1 MTSRR
6 LSVPFGY
13 LGILVCGIY
22 PLGYWFR
29 LRDLRTMVGP
39 EPQRSKAMYRDA
51 EPAELAARLGTTDE
65 PFVVDVRERVEF
77 AAWSIPS
84 AVNIPLGELA
94 ERASEVPT
102 DREVVTVCAT
112 GSRSSAAAEIL
123 SRTGRKVANL
133 AGGMAGWATAYDAV
147 TLESDDVRVV
157 QVRRSGKGCLSYLV
171 GAGDRAFVVDPSV
184 DTDVYTRLADEHG
197 WRITR
202 VFDTHLHADH
212 LSGARL
218 LAEDADAYLH
228 LNPADPFEFAY
239 EPLGDEDRFELPG
252 GVIFQV
258 AAIHTP
264 GHTRGSSIFVV
275 ANRLV
280 LSGDTLFVDSVGR
293 PDLAERAEEFAHNL
307 HRSLHE
313 RVLTLPDDA
322 LVLPGHYGDDVVAK
336 PDQPVGATL
345 GDLRRVLLPLSYDEA
360 EFVSWA
366 TARSAP
372 RPPNYVEIIQA
383 NMGRSGAPLAALRQL
398 ELGPNRCSVS
408 A

>member
-1 MTSRR
+1 
-6 LSVPFGY
+6 
-13 LGILVCGIY
+13 
-22 PLGYWFR
+22 
-29 LRDLRTMVGP
+29 
-39 EPQRSKAMYRDA
+39 MYRDA
-51 EPAELAARLGTTDE
+51 EPAELAARLGTPDE
-65 PFVVDVRERVEF
+65 PFVVDVREPVEF

-112 GSRSSAAAEIL
+112 GSRSSAAAEIF

-157 QVRRSGKGCLSYLV
+157 QVRRRGKGCLSYLV
-171 GAGDRAFVVDPSV
+171 GAGDQAFVVDPSV
-184 DTDVYTRLADEHG
+184 DTEVYSRLADEHG

-239 EPLGDEDRFELPG
+239 EPLGDEERFELPG

-275 ANRLV
+275 ANRFV

-307 HRSLHE
+307 YHSLHE
-313 RVLTLPDDA
+313 KVLTLLDDA
-322 LVLPGHYGDDVVAK
+322 LVLPGHYGDDVVVQ

-345 GDLRRVLLPLSYDEA
+345 GDLRRVLLPLSYGEE

-366 TARSAP
+366 TARSVA

-383 NMGRSGAPLAALRQL
+383 NMGRSEAPLAALRQL

>member
-1 MTSRR
+1 
-6 LSVPFGY
+6 
-13 LGILVCGIY
+13 
-22 PLGYWFR
+22 
-29 LRDLRTMVGP
+29 
-39 EPQRSKAMYRDA
+39 MYRDA
-51 EPAELAARLGTTDE
+51 EPAELAARLGTSDE
-65 PFVVDVRERVEF
+65 PYVVDVREPVEF

-84 AVNIPLGELA
+84 AINIPLGDLA
-94 ERASEVPT
+94 ERVSEVPV

-112 GSRSSAAAEIL
+112 GSRSSSAAEIL
-123 SRTGRKVANL
+123 SRTGRRVANL

-147 TLESDDVRVV
+147 TLEFDDVRVV
-157 QVRRSGKGCLSYLV
+157 QVRRRGKGCLSYLV
-171 GAGDRAFVVDPSV
+171 GATDQAFVVDPSV
-184 DTDVYTRLADEHG
+184 DTEVYSRLADEHG

-218 LAEDADAYLH
+218 LAEAADAYLH

-239 EPLGDEDRFELPG
+239 EPLGEEDRFELPG
-252 GVIFQV
+252 GVTFQV

-264 GHTRGSSIFVV
+264 GHTRGSSIYVV
-275 ANRLV
+275 ADRFV

-293 PDLAERAEEFAHNL
+293 PDLAERADEFAHNL
-307 HRSLHE
+307 YRSLHE
-313 RVLTLPDDA
+313 KVLTLPDDA
-322 LVLPGHYGDDVVAK
+322 LVLPGHYGDDVVVR
-336 PDQPVGATL
+336 PDRPVGATL
-345 GDLRRVLLPLSYDEA
+345 GELRHALAPLSYDEE
-360 EFVSWA
+360 EFVTWA

-383 NMGRSGAPLAALRQL
+383 NMGRSDAPLAALRQL